1 MTRPE
6 LLEKIAE
13 LLSRATEMQ
22 LRAIMLMLL
31 KMI

>member
-13 LLSRATEMQ
+13 LLSRATEAQ
-22 LRAIMLMLL
+22 LRAILLVLL

>member
-13 LLSRATEMQ
+13 LLARATERQ
-22 LRAIMLMLL
+22 LRAILLMLL

>member
-1 MTRPE
+1 MTGPE

-22 LRAIMLMLL
+22 LRTIMLMLL